1 MKNEYK
7 HTKTTVSLINYL
19 YGDGADVNSPAKLFL
34 PDLQTMHN
42 SLTYCFID

>member
-1 MKNEYK
+1 MLKQFLSVRNYGSELY
-7 HTKTTVSLINYL
+7 YL